1 MHVATVY
8 LKVKHDKRS
17 EALSALDGLTRR
29 MLQWPGCLTCRVMAD
44 LNKSHDLTL
53 VSEWDSR
60 EALDGFLASGE
71 VLILQGMRL
80 VLHDDPQLV
89 LDEVRLRS
97 RLSLAAASRH
107 R

>member
-1 MHVATVY
+1 MHVATVH
-8 LKVKHDKRS
+8 LHVKHDKRS
-17 EALSALDGLTRR
+17 EALSACEGLIRR

-44 LNKSHDLTL
+44 LHKSHELTL

-60 EALDGFLASGE
+60 EALDGFLVSGE

-97 RLSLAAASRH
+97 RLSLGAGSRH

>member
-1 MHVATVY
+1 MHVATVH
-8 LKVKHDKRS
+8 LRVKHDKRA
-17 EALSALDGLTRR
+17 EAFSALEGLVRR

-44 LNKSHDLTL
+44 LSKSHELTL

-89 LDEVRLRS
+89 LDEVQLRS
-97 RLSLAAASRH
+97 RLSLGSVAKH